1 MTKQCT
7 ACGNDKD
14 VLLGYY
20 GKNHL
25 QCIECCR
32 AKGKA
37 SYLSL
42 TQEQR
47 DERKRKFGVD
57 QRRLYK
63 YGITKEQY
71 DELLM
76 FQKKRCAICHRDRK
90 LVIDHDHAT
99 GKVRGLL
106 CNDCNATLGFAQ
118 DKIEVLANA
127 IDYLEHPTFDTAN
140 NP

>member
-7 ACGNDKD
+7 ECGKDKD
-14 VLLGYY
+14 VSLGYY
-20 GKNHL
+20 GKHHL
-25 QCIECCR
+25 KCIECCR

-37 SYLSL
+37 SYAML

-47 DERKRKFGVD
+47 DENKRKWGVD
-57 QRRLYK
+57 YRRLRK

-71 DELLM
+71 DELLT

-90 LVIDHDHAT
+90 LVIDHDHVT

-106 CNDCNATLGFAQ
+106 CNDCNATLGFVQ

-127 IDYLEHPTFDTAN
+127 IDYLEHPTFDTSN